1 MGYVIRIYSEKQSHY
16 ECFRIR
22 DKTYIVVERA
32 RELSVQKGKIG
43 GSKKESLMSPSEALL

>member
-1 MGYVIRIYSEKQSHY
+1 MVQSQKQSHY